1 MINALANPTLAD
13 QIIAFIRL
21 LPITDGEAAG
31 ERQTVDPWQEL
42 WLRAIYEPM
51 TFDGRREVRDAI
63 LTCARKN
70 DKSGLI
76 AGLILA
82 HLIGPASVPNGQI
95 FSAAVD
101 RDQAR
106 VVFEMIVKKIEVTP
120 WLSRSLWVRDHQ
132 SVILVRD
139 KSRKSYGSKYKA
151 LSAVVKSKHGLGAD
165 FFVYDEAGESADR
178 GLWDV
183 LFDSQQLRPNPLAV
197 AISTQN
203 DDPSHW
209 FTKMIDNYLAKPV
222 PHKVVHVY
230 AAPEG
235 CKLDDPEAWLAA
247 NPALATW
254 KRPDSISKAAQDA
267 IDDPSLEANFR
278 LRYLNQRVSAES
290 QFFRADVIMD
300 AQPGGVSASPTL
312 TQDQADIFK
321 DGEEVYI
328 GLDVSKRTD
337 LTAVALLSA
346 DYPHRVKGW
355 FFKPK
360 ALIEKHG
367 MRDHRPYKHWADHG
381 WIITPEGETIPGED
395 IADLIVALSNRYKV
409 KALVYDFN
417 HADDVIRH
425 IGLKGKT
432 VGKEASFDIR
442 GIRWGN
448 GGNDG
453 TKAVN
458 AIGDAFLTRAV
469 QLDGNP
475 VMNMCLA
482 NAVVEDKD
490 DRRKFVKKRA
500 TQRIDGAVALSIAMA
515 MKQADQDSE
524 YKPFLPFQRKGF
536 QIPVF

>member
-1 MINALANPTLAD
+1 MVPERNPTLAD
-13 QIIAFIRL
+13 KIIAFIRL

-31 ERQTVDPWQEL
+31 QRQTVDPWQEL
-42 WLRAIYEPM
+42 WIRAIYEPVKP
-51 TFDGRREVRDAI
+51 DLRRLVRDAI

-70 DKSGLI
+70 NKSGLI
-76 AGLILA
+76 SGLILA
-82 HLIGPASVPNGQI
+82 HLVGPASVPNGQI

-106 VVFEMIVKKIEVTP
+106 VVFEMIVKMVEVTP
-120 WLSRSLWVRDHQ
+120 WLKRSLWVRDHQ
-132 SVILVRD
+132 SVITVRD
-139 KSRKSYGSKYKA
+139 KKLKSYGSKYKA

-165 FFVYDEAGESADR
+165 FFVYDEAGESSDR

-209 FTKMIDNYLAKPV
+209 FTKMIDQYLAKPV

-235 CKLDDPEAWLAA
+235 CALDDREAWLAA

-254 KRPDSISKAAQDA
+254 KRYDSIETAAQDA

-278 LRYLNQRVSAES
+278 LRYLNQRVSAVS
-290 QFFRADVIMD
+290 QFFRADVILD
-300 AQPGGVSASPTL
+300 AQPGGETPPPTL
-312 TQDQADIFK
+312 TQAEANLFK
-321 DGEEVYI
+321 DGEEIYI

-337 LTAVALLSA
+337 LTALVILSA
-346 DYPHRVKGW
+346 DYPHRVKAW

-360 ALIEKHG
+360 KLISNHAN
-367 MRDHRPYKHWADHG
+367 RDHRPYQHWADHG
-381 WIITPEGETIPGED
+381 WIITPDGETIPGED
-395 IADLIVALSNRYKV
+395 IAAKIVELAKTYKV

-425 IGLKGKT
+425 IGLLGLT
-432 VGKEASFDIR
+432 VGKEGSFDIR

-458 AIGDAFLTRAV
+458 AIGDAFLTRSV

-490 DRRKFVKKRA
+490 DRRKLVKPRA
-500 TQRIDGAVALSIAMA
+500 TARIDGAVALSIAMA
-515 MKQADQDSE
+515 MKQADLDQE